1 MCGIIGIYNYFNN
14 NRIINET
21 YSGLKKLQ
29 HRGRDSYGFYFTDLK
44 NNFLLKE
51 LNQIDVPKINN
62 DEMIKI
68 SLGHNKYT
76 TSKARKEIQNMKLV
90 TQPFKG
96 INKRLGEFYL
106 IHNGNINNLDK
117 VKEIFDLE
125 NEEFLND
132 SHMISKII
140 EKLELQRWEDVF
152 NQIILSIE
160 GSFSIIVSA
169 NDKMYA
175 FKDIRAY
182 RPLCY
187 GKNENGYCF
196 ASESVGLGDYNYVD
210 EVQRGEIITI
220 DNNGLNKYEIFVDL
234 GIIKS
239 KKCLFE
245 TIYFLNKDTLYT
257 INNKQEKI
265 ESIRYKYGIE
275 LAKNETNKI
284 CYENS
289 LVIGAPSTGIPS
301 GKGFADFLKL
311 EYVQIL
317 EKNKN
322 TGRSFILKNTEERL
336 KECKRKFNINNGE
349 YMKDKEIYFIDDSLV
364 RGNTLNVIID
374 LLKMYKPKKI
384 HIRISSPKV
393 LNICNYGIDIPSK
406 EELIMN
412 YHDEESYSKLM
423 SIDSINFLGINNL
436 MKVLGNSDYC
446 KECFTKN
453 YKNDW

>member
-1 MCGIIGIYNYFNN
+1 MCGIIGIYNYCKNN
-14 NRIINET
+14 IIINET
-21 YSGLKKLQ
+21 YYGMKKLQ

-62 DEMIKI
+62 KEMIKI

-76 TSKARKEIQNMKLV
+76 TSKARKDIIDMKLV

-106 IHNGNINNLDK
+106 VHNGNINNLDQ
-117 VKEIFDLE
+117 VKEIFDIE

-132 SHMISKII
+132 SHMLCKII

-160 GSFSIIVSA
+160 GSFSIIVST
-169 NDKMYA
+169 NNKMYA

-187 GKNENGYCF
+187 GKNNTGFCF
-196 ASESVGLGDYNYVD
+196 ASESVALGDYKYVD
-210 EVQRGEIITI
+210 EVNRGDIIII
-220 DNNGLNKYEIFVDL
+220 DDNGLSKYEVFVDL
-234 GIIKS
+234 NRIKS

-245 TIYFLNKDTLYT
+245 TIYFLNKDTLYLV
-257 INNKQEKI
+257 NGEQEKI

-275 LAKNETNKI
+275 LAKNENNKI
-284 CYENS
+284 SLENTI
-289 LVIGAPSTGIPS
+289 VIGAPSTGIPS
-301 GKGFADFLKL
+301 GKGFADFLNL
-311 EYVQIL
+311 EYKQIL

-322 TGRSFILKNTEERL
+322 AGRSFILKNTEERL
-336 KECKRKFNINNGE
+336 KECKRKFIIKNGD
-349 YMKDKEIYFIDDSLV
+349 YIKNKEIYFIDDSLV
-364 RGNTLNVIID
+364 RGNTLKVIIEM
-374 LLKMYKPKKI
+374 LKTYKPKKI

-412 YHDEESYSKLM
+412 FNDEKSYTKLM
-423 SIDSINFLGINNL
+423 SIDSINFLGIENL
-436 MKVLGNSDYC
+436 MKVLGNNNYC
-446 KECFTKN
+446 KECFI
-453 YKNDW
+453 KNDW

>member
-1 MCGIIGIYNYFNN
+1 MCGIIGIYNYLKNN
-14 NRIINET
+14 LIINET
-21 YSGLKKLQ
+21 YYGLKKLQ
-29 HRGRDSYGFYFTDLK
+29 NRGRDSYGFYFTDLK

-62 DEMIKI
+62 KEMIKI

-76 TSKARKEIQNMKLV
+76 TSKARKDIIDMKLV

-96 INKRLGEFYL
+96 INKRLGAFYL
-106 IHNGNINNLDK
+106 VHNGNINNLDQ
-117 VKEIFDLE
+117 VKEIFDIE

-132 SHMISKII
+132 SHMLCKII

-169 NDKMYA
+169 NNKMYA

-187 GKNENGYCF
+187 GKNNNGFCF
-196 ASESVGLGDYNYVD
+196 ASESVALGDYKYVD
-210 EVQRGEIITI
+210 EVNRGKIIII
-220 DNNGLNKYEIFVDL
+220 DDNGLNKYEVFVDL
-234 GIIKS
+234 NRIKS

-245 TIYFLNKDTLYT
+245 TIYFLNKDTLYLV
-257 INNKQEKI
+257 NGDQEKI

-275 LAKNETNKI
+275 LAKNENNKI
-284 CYENS
+284 SLENS
-289 LVIGAPSTGIPS
+289 VVIGAPSTGIPS
-301 GKGFADFLKL
+301 GKGFADFLNL
-311 EYVQIL
+311 EYKQIL

-322 TGRSFILKNTEERL
+322 AGRSFILKNTEERL
-336 KECKRKFNINNGE
+336 KECKRKFIIKNGD
-349 YMKDKEIYFIDDSLV
+349 YMKNKEIYFIDDSLV
-364 RGNTLNVIID
+364 RGNTLKVIIEM
-374 LLKMYKPKKI
+374 LKTYKPKKI

-412 YHDEESYSKLM
+412 FNDEKSYTKLM
-423 SIDSINFLGINNL
+423 SIDSIKFLGIENL
-436 MKVLGNSDYC
+436 MKVLGNNNYC
-446 KECFTKN
+446 KKCFI
-453 YKNDW
+453 KNDW